1 MDAQRAKAWRCTV
14 CGYIHAGD
22 GAPDACPVCG
32 AVRAEFE
39 PYEEPTAARPEVRAA
54 RWQCLNCNYVHEGGE
69 PPDVC
74 PICGA
79 VKDKF
84 EPAHEAESAAG
95 ARAVRVTIVGGG
107 IAGVS
112 AAETIRR
119 VSPDS
124 SITLISTEPELPYY
138 RLNLTRYL
146 AGEITR
152 DTLPIHPE
160 AWFAEQRID
169 LIYGKTVDRLAP
181 EARHVVM
188 ADGGEVPYDA
198 LILAMG
204 SHPYVPPLQGVNG
217 NGVLTLRLASDADRI
232 LQRIRDDARCVCIGG
247 GVLGIETA
255 GALARRGAEVT
266 MLESHDWLMPRQLN
280 RKAAGI
286 LERHMEGIGVAVVKN
301 ARTRE
306 ITGEERVTGVA
317 LQDGRVLPAE
327 LVILATG
334 VRPNTAL
341 ARKAG
346 LEVNTGIV
354 VNNHLEC
361 SLPGIFAAGDAAEH
375 NAQVYGSWAA
385 SQYQGSIAG
394 LNAVGI
400 RTAFGGLPRS
410 NSVKALGLDITSI
423 GRFQPEDGSYLVLES
438 EAQAS
443 YQEFVFRDGRMVGAI
458 LVGHPELAAPAKKA
472 IEAKEDF
479 SWLLQAAP
487 TCADVVRHLS
497 CPHARSCRA

>member
-1 MDAQRAKAWRCTV
+1 VDAQRAKAWRCTV

-112 AAETIRR
+112 AAETIR
-119 VSPDS
+119 
-124 SITLISTEPELPYY
+124 
-138 RLNLTRYL
+138 
-146 AGEITR
+146 
-152 DTLPIHPE
+152 
-160 AWFAEQRID
+160 
-169 LIYGKTVDRLAP
+169 IYGKTVDRLAP

-198 LILAMG
+198 LILALG

-232 LQRIRDDARCVCIGG
+232 LQRIRGDARCVCIGG

-472 IEAKEDF
+472 IETKEDF
-479 SWLLQAAP
+479 SGLLQAAP
-487 TCADVVRHLS
+487 TCADVVRHLA
-497 CPHARSCRA
+497 PA